1 MIKLQRKGFRY
12 KMHFENF
19 TVLITTYLY
28 IILLNLNKFL
38 NRNNVC
44 TCFHASVFNTRH
56 LNKSKRKLTVG
67 HLKLCHLLKT
77 KTNKEKTMKE
87 AGKQKAVLT
96 TLMAN
101 KEQLLTVLK
110 QPFSLLKIH

>member
-1 MIKLQRKGFRY
+1 
-12 KMHFENF
+12 MHFENF

-38 NRNNVC
+38 NQNNVC
-44 TCFHASVFNTRH
+44 TCFHASVFNIRH

-67 HLKLCHLLKT
+67 HLKLCHWL

-101 KEQLLTVLK
+101 KEQLLTVLEK
-110 QPFSLLKIH
+110 PFSLLKIH